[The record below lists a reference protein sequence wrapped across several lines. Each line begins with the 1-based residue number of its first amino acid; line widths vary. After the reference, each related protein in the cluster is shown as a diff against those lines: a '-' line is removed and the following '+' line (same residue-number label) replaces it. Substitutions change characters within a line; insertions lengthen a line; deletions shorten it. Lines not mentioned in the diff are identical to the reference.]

1 MNLAA
6 EGADGAPNV
15 NAGALLSGC
24 LEKADA
30 SAAVL
35 SILGVKP
42 PSGEED
48 EEVEAGAENP
58 AKAVGTD
65 GMDGVGAPPKVNPDA
80 GGAGGAFVAGTTA
93 DVFSFL
99 RPSS

>member
-1 MNLAA
+1 MNLAP
-6 EGADGAPNV
+6 EGADGAPKV

-24 LEKADA
+24 LKTDA

-48 EEVEAGAENP
+48 EEVEE
-58 AKAVGTD
+58 
-65 GMDGVGAPPKVNPDA
+65 
-80 GGAGGAFVAGTTA
+80 A
-93 DVFSFL
+93 DVAAELAEELADGTPVSAWI
-99 RPSS
+99 SSEGVIT

>member
-1 MNLAA
+1 MEIDESGQ
-6 EGADGAPNV
+6 EGDQ
-15 NAGALLSGC
+15 
-24 LEKADA
+24 
-30 SAAVL
+30 
-35 SILGVKP
+35 
-42 PSGEED
+42 SGEED

-93 DVFSFL
+93 DVFSFF

>member
-1 MNLAA
+1 MDGSKVNLAP
-6 EGADGAPNV
+6 EGADGAPKV

-48 EEVEAGAENP
+48 EEVEVVLPEFGAEP
-58 AKAVGTD
+58 
-65 GMDGVGAPPKVNPDA
+65 
-80 GGAGGAFVAGTTA
+80 
-93 DVFSFL
+93 
-99 RPSS
+99 